1 MAQHSPGTRIDIPRI
16 LANAA
21 AVQSEMQDAQ
31 LRLKE
36 SEVEGTPGGGMVRI
50 RLGGDLLVRQVV
62 IDPSALEVEDV
73 ELVGEAVQAAMN
85 QAIRA
90 AQDLASSV
98 LGGITAGGHFS
109 EGL

>member
-1 MAQHSPGTRIDIPRI
+1 MAQHSPGTRIDLPKI

-21 AVQSEMQDAQ
+21 AVQGEMQDAQ

-36 SEVEGTPGGGMVRI
+36 SEVEGTSGGGMVRI

-62 IDPSALEVEDV
+62 IDPSALEIEDV

-85 QAIRA
+85 EAMRA
-90 AQDLASSV
+90 AQDLAGSMLAS
-98 LGGITAGGHFS
+98 ITAGGRLP